1 MTRRGLVWL
10 LGAVLLGWALLQ
22 VRLVLVEG
30 DASVPLA
37 YASEW
42 LVCLPQA
49 SPAPQPGALV
59 LVRGAR
65 GARGAFL
72 GRVLS
77 GAGALQIRGT
87 ELSVAGKVLSR
98 QEYALQGGP
107 LPNLQ
112 ALVYTLGGSFFTL
125 YTAGPV
131 ASPEVLVPA
140 DAPGRFVLALN
151 LSAGAALD
159 SRRVGLLAPE
169 QATAA
174 DCLLLWSPHRPWHL
188 GTRVLRS
195 SGR

>member
-1 MTRRGLVWL
+1 MTRRWLPWL
-10 LGAVLLGWALLQ
+10 LAAVLLGWALLQ
-22 VRLVLVEG
+22 VRLVPLEG

-37 YASEW
+37 NNSEW
-42 LVCLPQA
+42 LLCLPQA
-49 SPAPQPGALV
+49 SPAPQPGDLV
-59 LVRGAR
+59 LAR

-77 GAGALQIRGT
+77 GAGALQIRGK
-87 ELSVAGKVLSR
+87 EISVAGKVLSR

-107 LPNLQ
+107 LSKLQ
-112 ALVYTLGGSFFTL
+112 ALVYTLGGRFFTL
-125 YTAGPV
+125 YAAGPL
-131 ASPEVLVPA
+131 ASPEVLLPA
-140 DAPGRFVLALN
+140 DASGRFVLALN
-151 LSAGAALD
+151 LSAGADLD
-159 SRRVGLLAPE
+159 SRRVGPLAPE